1 MKKILGAS
9 VAVAALMVGGLANA
23 ADMPAYKAP
32 PPVAAYYDWTGLYF
46 GGFAGAAWGDSEWS
60 NLDLVPGP
68 AGQVNP
74 RFSGALFGLQVGVN
88 YQIASWVIGAE
99 ADYGWTNGR
108 GSRSCP
114 LGLGNLLTCH
124 SDLDAIAT
132 YTGRIGYAWD
142 RALTYVK
149 AGGAWSKGE
158 HSVTLNTPIGGLL
171 GGQVLESVQD
181 NRTGWTVG
189 GGMEFGFTPNFSA
202 KAEYDYMDFG
212 TKRLTMTGNDFAD
225 FKRQIHAVKIGLNYR
240 IGTGGG
246 VYAKY

>member
-1 MKKILGAS
+1 MKKFLGAG
-9 VAVAALMVGGLANA
+9 VAVAALMVGGLAHA
-23 ADMPAYKAP
+23 ADMPAAYKAP
-32 PPVAAYYDWTGLYF
+32 PPIAAYYDWTGLYF
-46 GGFAGAAWGDSEWS
+46 GGFAGAAWGDTTWS
-60 NLDLVPGP
+60 NINAIPG
-68 AGQVNP
+68 AGGTVNP
-74 RFSGALFGLQVGVN
+74 RVSGALFGLQVGVN
-88 YQIASWVIGAE
+88 YQVASWVIGAE

-114 LGLGNLLTCH
+114 NATVTTCH

-158 HSVTLNTPIGGLL
+158 DSYTQNAT
-171 GGQVLESVQD
+171 GQVTGSVQN
-181 NRTGWTVG
+181 NRSGWTVG
-189 GGMEFGFTPNFSA
+189 GGLEFGFTPNWSA

-212 TKRLTMTGNDFAD
+212 SKRLVLNDVFGTFAD
-225 FKRQIHAVKIGLNYR
+225 FKREIHAVKFGLNYR
-240 IGTGGG
+240 IGASSP